1 VTPGSGPR
9 YRTVGMALRLHKIHR
24 ARLYTCASTD
34 VRSQTCDGNAGLVC
48 TGVGCYRISTLARK
62 HFLFRVSMA
71 SWLCW
76 LAIDN
81 TPGGSS
87 VAALRKLDAASLS
100 DISGEGWQ
108 DLGEV
113 DAIIPFLR

>member
-48 TGVGCYRISTLARK
+48 TGVGCYRSRMLQDIDSGSQAFLIQSIDGQLAV
-62 HFLFRVSMA
+62 LVSH
-71 SWLCW
+71 
-76 LAIDN
+76 
-81 TPGGSS
+81 
-87 VAALRKLDAASLS
+87 R
-100 DISGEGWQ
+100 
-108 DLGEV
+108 
-113 DAIIPFLR
+113 